1 MNTFFNLKIEKLF
14 KKLKDDVMDRFTNML
29 NVLQDYRQ
37 IGRIKI
43 QVLEQAHQLNFILS
57 DPEGKLSKQIV
68 ELENKLRAIVRQHF
82 DYAFEAPEI
91 YKNGIKGVEV
101 INECVWNFEKEFKMD
116 EVQLKIKQLV
126 AEGKSELNAVHLDDA
141 KDADLL
147 SHISIFT
154 KELSLE
160 SWLNTERY
168 IKIFLQTKGKAPQG
182 TFIQLFELC
191 KDLKERDIGIG
202 IAIPSISTNFSLM
215 VKIAGLPETYCGE
228 DITFVLKV
236 FGAAIGK
243 GFPIQS
249 RVYAISAS
257 LFSIDFPFS
266 S

>member
-1 MNTFFNLKIEKLF
+1 LEIEKLF

-68 ELENKLRAIVRQHF
+68 ELENKLRAIVRQRF
-82 DYAFEAPEI
+82 DYAFEALKI

-101 INECVWNFEKEFKMD
+101 INECVTNFEKEFKMD

-160 SWLNTERY
+160 S
-168 IKIFLQTKGKAPQG
+168 
-182 TFIQLFELC
+182 
-191 KDLKERDIGIG
+191 
-202 IAIPSISTNFSLM
+202 
-215 VKIAGLPETYCGE
+215 
-228 DITFVLKV
+228 
-236 FGAAIGK
+236 
-243 GFPIQS
+243 
-249 RVYAISAS
+249 
-257 LFSIDFPFS
+257 
-266 S
+266 